1 MRGGTRFLAAI
12 RPDQQIG
19 QRGVRL
25 SELRVQGDGTLRL
38 LDREREQRRVRMV
51 AMARHLVAPEVRVRE
66 ADVRSRNTRIEV
78 DRALEVLDGH
88 GDVGCIQ
95 RLELQPSFHECAIR
109 VEAGGFAPWA
119 PARGRR
125 LGAVG
130 VNRCDEAVSPL
141 RHSLDVR
148 RPGAI
153 VPERLPEIRYRL
165 RQRVLGDHDVRPERL
180 KQFLFGNKR
189 RRPGDEVV
197 EQVDQ
202 FRRERHWH
210 IAALERERSGVQR
223 EGTEPVQHGDDSKPK
238 SPAASRFAT

>member
-1 MRGGTRFLAAI
+1 M
-12 RPDQQIG
+12 
-19 QRGVRL
+19 
-25 SELRVQGDGTLRL
+25 
-38 LDREREQRRVRMV
+38 
-51 AMARHLVAPEVRVRE
+51 
-66 ADVRSRNTRIEV
+66 
-78 DRALEVLDGH
+78 
-88 GDVGCIQ
+88 
-95 RLELQPSFHECAIR
+95 SFHEGAIR
-109 VEAGGFAPWA
+109 VETGGFAPWA
-119 PARGRR
+119 HARGRR
-125 LGAVG
+125 LGADG

-197 EQVDQ
+197 EEVDQ

-238 SPAASRFAT
+238 SPAGESVENAKPIDKRRYASCSRGASTCFARTGWRLPEID